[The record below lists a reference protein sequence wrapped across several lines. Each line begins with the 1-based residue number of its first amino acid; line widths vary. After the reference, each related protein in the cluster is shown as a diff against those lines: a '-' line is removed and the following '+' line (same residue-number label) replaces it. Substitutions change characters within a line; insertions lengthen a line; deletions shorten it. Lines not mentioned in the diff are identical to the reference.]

1 VNEEKKGGFMESAK
15 HKIRL
20 AVPADA
26 AALAEFG
33 ARSFDDSFAVDNRP
47 EDMAAYIAAAFNLQK
62 QTEEIADP
70 ASVFLIA
77 EIGNEMAGYARV
89 NEGQAPPSVSGD
101 HPIELVRIYA
111 GKTYIGQGI
120 GPALMQACLDAA
132 RKRGCD
138 TMWLGVWERNPRAI
152 AFYRKWGFVEVG
164 TQTFQLGSDLQ
175 TDVVMQ
181 RAV

>member
-1 VNEEKKGGFMESAK
+1 MESAK
-15 HKIRL
+15 QIIRS

-33 ARSFDDSFAVDNRP
+33 AQSFYDSFAVDNRP
-47 EDMAAYIAAAFNLQK
+47 EDIAAYIAAAFNPQI
-62 QTEEIADP
+62 QAEEIADP
-70 ASVFLIA
+70 SSVFLIA
-77 EIGNEMAGYARV
+77 EIENEMAGYARV
-89 NEGQAPPSVSGD
+89 KEGRPPASITGD
-101 HPIELVRIYA
+101 RPIELVRIYA
-111 GKTYIGQGI
+111 GKAYIGQGI
-120 GPALMQACLDAA
+120 GPALMQACLEIA
-132 RKRGCD
+132 RERGCK

-152 AFYRKWGFVEVG
+152 AFYRKWGFIEVG